1 MNFKDSVSISIP
13 LSNPTIKYGN
23 GYKVVN
29 VFLAN
34 SNESTTY
41 SNVPDSSSDRAFF
54 VQNFDSS
61 SLDLRWYVE
70 EPLNGAVYKGYEKL
84 RKDRYISG
92 FDVSIYKNN
101 RDLIGEGNASDRS
114 FIRKYTGISGNS
126 FTYDIEDFSIRNY
139 SVDIDLYDHFGNEHT
154 ATLITKNPEASAEI
168 LSYED
173 VGGVLDIRYSGSE
186 DLEYLKVSNYS
197 GLLESNFHECYT
209 GSNNTVSVP
218 LVPNLPNYLKI
229 EPYDGFGYSKPIS
242 MSGYSLEE
250 KKPFPFKLKI
260 KSVKLNKKDG
270 GRSVEFDMQANFESN
285 PYVSAKYKV
294 STSGSMPDAE
304 VGYEGDIYLDNGV
317 FNNTELNI
325 KNTGFNYTID
335 NQFTWQN
342 SITLESLNNSD
353 SNPSYA
359 YWDNSNQEMSSLSL
373 HDVRSGEMP
382 VRGIFSMPINDPN
395 SYDIKFRNGINFR
408 GEYEK
413 ASSYLNSIGEMPAVI
428 LNESQ
433 ANKLKTY
440 SGAVGWVGLR
450 KGNVG
455 LLDQMFSENSINQNI
470 FKSINFESQTTKV
483 FNYQNKLDQYEEVNY
498 ISNNIGGNW
507 AWVNSSGSHV
517 YKYIQE
523 DQYNPET
530 YFKFNIEAEST
541 ISNDTTSIERNLF
554 VLPVDLSKI
563 SGSINSETL
572 SINYTMKDGD
582 SVESINLYTGQTSD
596 FIISEGN
603 LSQQYLYEEDSTID
617 YTIDIENPPKYIKAE
632 FEDFL
637 GNTETID
644 INKIYHESQGENEV
658 SELRFTTSLDQ
669 HLNISLNDLVGGS
682 TRKVEA
688 RFPVDRE
695 LAPRVEFLIGY
706 SGVTEE
712 PEFISAMMIGSGML
726 SGADFVLDKVP
737 SEVGYFMNVRSASI

>member
-1 MNFKDSVSISIP
+1 MNFKDSASISIP
-13 LSNPTIKYGN
+13 LSDPIIKHGN
-23 GYKVVN
+23 GYKVVS
-29 VFLAN
+29 VFLVN
-34 SNESTTY
+34 SSESSTY
-41 SNVPDSSSDRAFF
+41 SNVPESSNDRAFF
-54 VQNFDSS
+54 VQDFDSS

-70 EPLNGAVYKGYEKL
+70 EPFNGEVYKGDEKL

-126 FTYDIEDFSIRNY
+126 FRYDIEDFSIRNY

-173 VGGVLDIRYSGSE
+173 VGGVLDIQYSGSE
-186 DLEYLKVSNYS
+186 NLEYLKVSNYS
-197 GLLESNFHECYT
+197 GLLESSFHECYT

-218 LVPNLPNYLKI
+218 LIPNLPNYLKI

-250 KKPFPFKLKI
+250 EKSFPFKLKI

-270 GRSVEFDMQANFESN
+270 GRSIEFDMKANFESN

-304 VGYEGDIYLDNGV
+304 VGYDGEIYLDNGE

-342 SITLESLNNSD
+342 NILASSLNNSD

-359 YWDNSNQEMSSLSL
+359 YWDNNSQEMLSLSL
-373 HDVRSGEMP
+373 YDVRSGEMP
-382 VRGIFSMPINDPN
+382 VRGIFSMPINQPN

-413 ASSYLNSIGEMPAVI
+413 ASSYLKSIGEMPAVI

-433 ANKLKTY
+433 ANKLKSY

-455 LLDQMFSENSINQNI
+455 LLDQVFSENSINQNI
-470 FKSINFESQTTKV
+470 FKSVDFESQTTRI
-483 FNYQNKLDQYEEVNY
+483 FSYQNKKDEYEEINY
-498 ISNNIGGNW
+498 VSNDIGENW
-507 AWVNSSGSHV
+507 GWVNSSGSHI

-541 ISNDTTSIERNLF
+541 ISNDATSIERKLF
-554 VLPVDLSKI
+554 VMPADLSRM
-563 SGSINSETL
+563 SGSISGDTI
-572 SINYTMKDGD
+572 SIDYTMKDGD
-582 SVESINLYTGQTSD
+582 SVESIELYTGQTSD
-596 FIISEGN
+596 FIVSEES
-603 LSQQYLYEEDSTID
+603 LAQQYTYEEDSSID
-617 YTIDIENPPKYIKAE
+617 YTIDIKNPPKYIKAE
-632 FEDFL
+632 FQDFL

-644 INKIYHESQGENEV
+644 INKIYYESQGENEV
-658 SELRFTTSLDQ
+658 DELRFIALSGQDLSISLD
-669 HLNISLNDLVGGS
+669 DLVGGE
-682 TRKVEA
+682 TRRVEA
-688 RFPVDRE
+688 RFPVNHE
-695 LAPRVEFLIGY
+695 SEAKMEFLIGY
-706 SGVTEE
+706 SGQTEE
-712 PEFISAMMIGSGML
+712 PEFLNAMMVGPPTV
-726 SGADFVLDKVP
+726 SGADFILDKVP
-737 SEVGYFMNVRSASI
+737 PEDGYFMDIRST